1 VRRVLEAMNGTRFS
15 PGQPG
20 LFRPLHDS
28 LLHGG
33 DHYMHLADFESYV
46 ATQARAA
53 EEFRQPGTWARK
65 VILTIARMGWFSSD
79 RAITEYARGIWHVD
93 PVVTVPELG

>member
-1 VRRVLEAMNGTRFS
+1 MNGNRFS

-33 DHYMHLADFESYV
+33 DHYLHLADFESYV
-46 ATQARAA
+46 ATHHRAA
-53 EEFRQPGTWARK
+53 ADFRQRGAWARK
-65 VILTIARMGWFSSD
+65 MILTIARMGRFSSD
-79 RAITEYARGIWHVD
+79 RAVMEYARDIWRVQ
-93 PVVTVPELG
+93 PVETVTDLS